1 VLLNGLRQR
10 ALGLLTRRE
19 HTRKE
24 LAGKLSSL
32 AESPEQLDALLDE
45 LTSRHLLSDARYAE
59 TRVKSRGIRLGDA
72 RLAYEL
78 RSRGVADELVSA
90 SLAAGEDELTRAQ
103 RVWQKRF
110 GNSPHGADDTA
121 ERARQMRFLAARGFS
136 AETIR
141 RLLRATVEDD

>member
-1 VLLNGLRQR
+1 MLLKGLRER

-24 LAGKLSSL
+24 LAGKLLSL

-90 SLAAGEDELTRAQ
+90 SLAAGEDELTRAR

-110 GNSPHGADDTA
+110 GSNPHGADDIT

-141 RLLRATVEDD
+141 RVLRATVEDD

>member
-1 VLLNGLRQR
+1 
-10 ALGLLTRRE
+10 
-19 HTRKE
+19 
-24 LAGKLSSL
+24 
-32 AESPEQLDALLDE
+32 
-45 LTSRHLLSDARYAE
+45 
-59 TRVKSRGIRLGDA
+59 SRGIRLGDA

-90 SLAAGEDELTRAQ
+90 SLAAGEDELTRAR

-110 GNSPHGADDTA
+110 GSSPHGADDTA

-141 RLLRATVEDD
+141 RLLRAAVEDD

>member
-141 RLLRATVEDD
+141 RMLRATVEDD

>member
-90 SLAAGEDELTRAQ
+90 SLAAGEDELTRA
-103 RVWQKRF
+103 RRLWQKRF

>member
-1 VLLNGLRQR
+1 MLLNGLRQR

-90 SLAAGEDELTRAQ
+90 SLAAGEDELTRA
-103 RVWQKRF
+103 RRLWQKRF

>member
-1 VLLNGLRQR
+1 MLLNGLRQR

>member
-1 VLLNGLRQR
+1 VLLNGLRER
-10 ALGLLTRRE
+10 ALGLLARRE

-24 LAGKLSSL
+24 LMGKLVSL
-32 AESPEQLDALLDE
+32 AESPEQLAALLDE
-45 LTSRHLLSDARYAE
+45 LTSQHLLSDARYAE
-59 TRVKSRGIRLGDA
+59 TRVKSRGIRFGDA

-78 RSRGVADELVSA
+78 RSRGVADELVNA
-90 SLAAGEDELTRAQ
+90 SLAAGEDELTRAR
-103 RVWQKRF
+103 RVWQRRF
-110 GNSPHGADDTA
+110 GSAPRTADGSA